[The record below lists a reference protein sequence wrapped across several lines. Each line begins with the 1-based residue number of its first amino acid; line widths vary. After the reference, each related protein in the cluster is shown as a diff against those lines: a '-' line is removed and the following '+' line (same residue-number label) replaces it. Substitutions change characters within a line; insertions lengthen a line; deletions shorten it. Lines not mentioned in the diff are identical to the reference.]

1 MIDLTLPDRQVAPS
15 WFGWVWK
22 HWQVRSCWQAGTWS
36 WEHQYVPSYPWP
48 CHYFLSWKGTPHPIQ
63 VSYNTMK
70 LLHQFFLMGCI
81 LINIG
86 EKGFHPDEEHSSV
99 RSNDVILQLEDA
111 NEWCVIPALLVI
123 IIWDL
128 FLYLVWFLPYRES
141 KLTRLLQDALGGR
154 TKTSVIATISPSS
167 VNLEETLSTLEYA
180 HRAKNIQNKPEVN
193 QKLNKKELIGV
204 WIIFS
209 LMKTYLVQA
218 LLILRF
224 NYKRYRS
231 YPYILVFVEETIQ
244 RKYSSTVIWESDFVS
259 KTGKGTLH
267 FLPQIF
273 NELM

>member
-1 MIDLTLPDRQVAPS
+1 M
-15 WFGWVWK
+15 
-22 HWQVRSCWQAGTWS
+22 
-36 WEHQYVPSYPWP
+36 E
-48 CHYFLSWKGTPHPIQ
+48 
-63 VSYNTMK
+63 
-70 LLHQFFLMGCI
+70 CI

-128 FLYLVWFLPYRES
+128 FLFLVWFLPYRES

-209 LMKTYLVQA
+209 LMKIYLVQA
-218 LLILRF
+218 LLFLRF
-224 NYKRYRS
+224 NHKRYRN
-231 YPYILVFVEETIQ
+231 YPYILVFIEETIQ
-244 RKYSSTVIWESDFVS
+244 RKYSSTVI
-259 KTGKGTLH
+259 
-267 FLPQIF
+267 
-273 NELM
+273 